1 MKETQI
7 QLRES
12 QARFRD
18 MAEISTDWFY
28 ELDKDFN
35 LAYIYEQFY

>member
-1 MKETQI
+1 
-7 QLRES
+7 
-12 QARFRD
+12 

-35 LAYIYEQFY
+35 LAYLSEQFY